1 MMPKRFRSDDGDEVN
16 TMPVGGMRRN
26 RAGLSSRSEMPVR
39 PARPAPKIPETVKPS
54 APPGKYEPPSLAMPI
69 VNPDRKPF
77 NPPNVPL
84 PPPKISPAPVEANK
98 GTPMPTPL
106 GSPSIKP
113 AASGVQSGVMPAM
126 KKGGKVASASNRAD
140 GIAKRGKTR
149 GVMR

>member
-16 TMPVGGMRRN
+16 TMPVGSMRRN

-69 VNPDRKPF
+69 VNPDKKPF

-98 GTPMPTPL
+98 GTPMPTVV
-106 GSPSIKP
+106 GPSASALK
-113 AASGVQSGVMPAM
+113 AAGIPGM